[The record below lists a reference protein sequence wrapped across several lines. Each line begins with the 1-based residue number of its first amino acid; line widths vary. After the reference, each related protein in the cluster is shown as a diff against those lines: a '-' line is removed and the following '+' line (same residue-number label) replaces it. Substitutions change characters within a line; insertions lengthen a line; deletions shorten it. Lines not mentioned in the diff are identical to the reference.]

1 LVCSRKVVFL
11 THFLCESLSPMY
23 VPVIN
28 PSSPFQSPNSSPSR
42 CLQQQRKE
50 KKKEEKRR
58 ENLESCSSPLFSV
71 VEHLQR
77 NPAQSHANCHVIH
90 PCSLYTHTQSQ
101 TLKMPTNVPT
111 NHIHEEDIKHT
122 RCRFSQYARREEDR
136 LKTHDT
142 LRRKPHEYAQF
153 PNCNVKTK
161 VKEEKEEK
169 KTPPITE
176 RSNPAK
182 YDTVG
187 HAKKKKRK

>member
-1 LVCSRKVVFL
+1 MFTV
-11 THFLCESLSPMY
+11 H
-23 VPVIN
+23 
-28 PSSPFQSPNSSPSR
+28 
-42 CLQQQRKE
+42 
-50 KKKEEKRR
+50 
-58 ENLESCSSPLFSV
+58 
-71 VEHLQR
+71 
-77 NPAQSHANCHVIH
+77 
-90 PCSLYTHTQSQ
+90 THTIPNA
-101 TLKMPTNVPT
+101 KNATNVPT

-187 HAKKKKRK
+187 HAKKKKKEIKEINLKGTDHRRGLMYRIYERIMVCSLSIMAEK